1 MKDKVQ
7 SSMVKITAAMVMQ
20 AMSKNVMVTTTG
32 IVCCNN
38 PTFLEE
44 TPMAD
49 VSVPR
54 KYYYIVQRASVDVLG
69 YILGRCP
76 AFTIADDFLHI
87 FSVYILFQQLYFY
100 SFGKVRALQCRADAV
115 KHFEIKSHSGTK

>member
-1 MKDKVQ
+1 
-7 SSMVKITAAMVMQ
+7 
-20 AMSKNVMVTTTG
+20 MVTTTG

-38 PTFLEE
+38 PLSLKKRQWQTSQCQESTIILCREPALTFSAISLG
-44 TPMAD
+44 A
-49 VSVPR
+49 
-54 KYYYIVQRASVDVLG
+54 VL
-69 YILGRCP
+69 L
-76 AFTIADDFLHI
+76 FTIADDFLHI